1 MFFILNVS
9 LQKEGYIMT
18 KPKITISRGDCDGL
32 YALIEQEK
40 SELINGLLIDELERA
55 EIVESKNLP
64 DNVVRMN
71 STVTF
76 TMTSTNKTFA
86 RKLVYPSDTQESGTL
101 SILTPVGS
109 ALIGLSAGQEIEW
122 PLDQNRTTIVHI
134 DSIENND

>member
-1 MFFILNVS
+1 L
-9 LQKEGYIMT
+9 
-18 KPKITISRGDCDGL
+18 ITGI

-40 SELINGLLIDELERA
+40 SELINGLLINEFERA
-55 EIVESKNLP
+55 EIVESKSLP

-86 RKLVYPSDTQESGTL
+86 RKLVYPSDTQQSGTL

-109 ALIGLSAGQEIEW
+109 ALIGLSTGQEIEW
-122 PLDQNRTTIVHI
+122 PLDQNRSTIVHI

>member
-1 MFFILNVS
+1 
-9 LQKEGYIMT
+9 MT
-18 KPKITISRGDCDGL
+18 KPKIIISRGDCDGL

-40 SELINGLLIDELERA
+40 SELINGLLINEFERA

-86 RKLVYPSDTQESGTL
+86 RKLVYPSDTQQSGTL

-122 PLDQNRTTIVHI
+122 PLDQNRSTIVHI
-134 DSIENND
+134 DSIENNN